1 MWATLPQNLFVFLFD
16 TEQKLNYFIL
26 MTIKDNGK
34 EFYFERLANGLLRTY
49 DYKSAWDITFKKVDG
64 KWEGHF
70 RGDYPGYAGLLK
82 KLNLL
87 QQQVD
92 AERALAKDLQEVI

>member
-1 MWATLPQNLFVFLFD
+1 
-16 TEQKLNYFIL
+16 
-26 MTIKDNGK
+26 MTIKHDGK
-34 EFYFERLANGLLRTY
+34 EFYFERLANGLLKTY
-49 DYKSAWDITFKKVDG
+49 DYKCAWAITFKKVDG

-70 RGDYPGYAGLLK
+70 RGDYVGYKGLLD

-92 AERALAKDLQEVI
+92 AEMALTKDLQEII

>member
-1 MWATLPQNLFVFLFD
+1 MWATLLQNLFVFLFD

-92 AERALAKDLQEVI
+92 AERALAKDLAEVA

>member
-1 MWATLPQNLFVFLFD
+1 
-16 TEQKLNYFIL
+16 
-26 MTIKDNGK
+26 MTITHDGK
-34 EFYFERLANGLLRTY
+34 EFYFERLPNGLLKTY
-49 DYKSAWDITFKKVDG
+49 DYECAWDITFKKVDG

-70 RGDYPGYAGLLK
+70 RGDYVGYKGLLN

-92 AERALAKDLQEVI
+92 AERALAKDLAEVA

>member
-1 MWATLPQNLFVFLFD
+1 
-16 TEQKLNYFIL
+16 

-34 EFYFERLANGLLRTY
+34 EFYFERLSNGLLCTY
-49 DYKSAWDITFKKVDG
+49 DYACGWDVTFKKING
-64 KWEGHF
+64 KWEGWHN
-70 RGDYPGYAGLLK
+70 GGYIGYKSLLN

-92 AERALAKDLQEVI
+92 AEMALTKDLQEVI

>member
-1 MWATLPQNLFVFLFD
+1 MWVTLPQNLFVFLFD

-64 KWEGHF
+64 KWVGHF

-92 AERALAKDLQEVI
+92 AERALAKDLAEVA

>member
-1 MWATLPQNLFVFLFD
+1 
-16 TEQKLNYFIL
+16 

-34 EFYFERLANGLLRTY
+34 EYYFERLPNGLLRTY
-49 DYKSAWDITFKKVDG
+49 DYQSAWDITFQRVNG
-64 KWEGHF
+64 TWEGHH
-70 RGDYPGYAGLLK
+70 RGNYLGYKGLLN

-92 AERALAKDLQEVI
+92 AEMALTKDLQEVI

>member
-1 MWATLPQNLFVFLFD
+1 MP
-16 TEQKLNYFIL
+16 YFIL

-70 RGDYPGYAGLLK
+70 HGDYPGYAGLLN

-92 AERALAKDLQEVI
+92 AERALAKDLAEVA

>member
-1 MWATLPQNLFVFLFD
+1 
-16 TEQKLNYFIL
+16 

-70 RGDYPGYAGLLK
+70 RGDYPGYAGLLN

-92 AERALAKDLQEVI
+92 AERALTKDLQEVI

>member
-1 MWATLPQNLFVFLFD
+1 
-16 TEQKLNYFIL
+16 

-92 AERALAKDLQEVI
+92 AGEPFKMMHDTIVNLREFVEKNELDNL

>member
-1 MWATLPQNLFVFLFD
+1 
-16 TEQKLNYFIL
+16 

-49 DYKSAWDITFKKVDG
+49 DYESAWDITFKKVDG

-70 RGDYPGYAGLLK
+70 RGDYVGYKGLLN

-92 AERALAKDLQEVI
+92 AEMALTKDIQEVI

>member
-1 MWATLPQNLFVFLFD
+1 
-16 TEQKLNYFIL
+16 
-26 MTIKDNGK
+26 MTITHDGK
-34 EFYFERLANGLLRTY
+34 EFYFERLANGLLKTY
-49 DYKSAWDITFKKVDG
+49 DYKCAWDITFKKVDG

-70 RGDYPGYAGLLK
+70 RGDYVGYKGLLN

-92 AERALAKDLQEVI
+92 AERALAKDLAEVA